1 MAINSMTGFGTAS
14 AENEFVN
21 VKVEIKSLNGK
32 HLELN
37 TRLPKAYQNK
47 EILVRK
53 WIQSRLDRGSVSFS
67 LQVERKENASNTYRI
82 NRELAKYYYDEILSL
97 GFELGAQH
105 HDALLKILELPDVI
119 VVNEEDENLE
129 TNWALIEDTCFLA
142 LDQVIEFR
150 KQEGMAMGKGLEE
163 NVMKIKDLLDQ
174 VNLYEKER
182 IKSIRQRLQNGIN
195 EFIGA
200 EKADK
205 GRLEEELVYFLE
217 KLDFTEEKSRLR
229 NHCTYFLENLYK
241 DAGGKKLGF
250 ISQEMGREI
259 NTLGAKAYHFSIQQL
274 VVEMKEE
281 LEKMKE
287 MLLNVL

>member
-1 MAINSMTGFGTAS
+1 
-14 AENEFVN
+14 
-21 VKVEIKSLNGK
+21 
-32 HLELN
+32 
-37 TRLPKAYQNK
+37 
-47 EILVRK
+47 
-53 WIQSRLDRGSVSFS
+53 
-67 LQVERKENASNTYRI
+67 
-82 NRELAKYYYDEILSL
+82 
-97 GFELGAQH
+97 
-105 HDALLKILELPDVI
+105 
-119 VVNEEDENLE
+119 
-129 TNWALIEDTCFLA
+129 
-142 LDQVIEFR
+142 
-150 KQEGMAMGKGLEE
+150 
-163 NVMKIKDLLDQ
+163 
-174 VNLYEKER
+174 
-182 IKSIRQRLQNGIN
+182 LQNGIN